1 MMDDFI
7 IDELLNTIKENLE
20 SNVNNYVM
28 YQDVHK
34 ILDKHFDELREEDQK
49 SYEDKIAEL
58 EIEVDYWQDRAL
70 EAESNLE
77 DENYDE

>member
-1 MMDDFI
+1 MDDFI

-28 YQDVHK
+28 YQDIHK
-34 ILDKHFDELREEDQK
+34 ILDKHFDKLREEDWEF
-49 SYEDKIAEL
+49 YEDKIAEL
-58 EIEVDYWQDRAL
+58 ENDVDYWQDRAL

-77 DENYDE
+77 DEDYDK

>member
-1 MMDDFI
+1 MDDFI

>member
-1 MMDDFI
+1 MDDFI

-28 YQDVHK
+28 YQDIHK
-34 ILDKHFDELREEDQK
+34 ILDKHFEELREEDQK

-77 DENYDE
+77 DEDYDK